1 MNQCIHKT
9 VELTSDRGV
18 FDEIID
24 CTYVLLC
31 CGPNPQREE
40 NVYTHLNMLNPSK
53 KIILVYN
60 NGYKACDLSV
70 SPTDDISKAQL
81 YIFNDALDNNY
92 KRILYLEDDFFIKKS
107 LDPKDISSI
116 CTFIEKNNP
125 SIYGLG
131 NIILP
136 TINTL
141 FSKHQKAT
149 SNMLYLSHAVIYNQ
163 TYMKEAIIFRANNSR
178 EYMTDV
184 VSGYIPNIKNHLL
197 DIEFFYSYY
206 LKHH

>member
-92 KRILYLEDDFFIKKS
+92 KRILYLEDDF
-107 LDPKDISSI
+107 
-116 CTFIEKNNP
+116 
-125 SIYGLG
+125 
-131 NIILP
+131 
-136 TINTL
+136 
-141 FSKHQKAT
+141 
-149 SNMLYLSHAVIYNQ
+149 LYLEYNL
-163 TYMKEAIIFRANNSR
+163 ILHLS
-178 EYMTDV
+178 
-184 VSGYIPNIKNHLL
+184 YIL
-197 DIEFFYSYY
+197 
-206 LKHH
+206 